1 MRYIYLLFIII
12 IISIASCDANINENN
27 KSDVIVLTVLEKE
40 QYLAKG
46 KEIIVKTGET
56 LTKELKSKISE
67 GGIET
72 AINYCNVAALPLTD
86 SIANLYAVKVRRV
99 SDKIRNPA
107 NAPDSLENS
116 VISDYKISLSKGES
130 LQAKLINENGSIRF
144 MAPIILNDLCLKCHG
159 TPDENISSNDRAIIL
174 MAYPKDQAIGYKVG
188 ELRGIWSVT
197 FSE

>member
-1 MRYIYLLFIII
+1 MVYKSLLFIFI
-12 IISIASCDANINENN
+12 IISIVSCDTNVKDNN
-27 KSDVIVLTVLEKE
+27 KSDIFVLTDLEKE

-56 LTKELKSKISE
+56 LTKELKAKISE

-107 NAPDSLENS
+107 NTPDSLES
-116 VISDYKISLSKGES
+116 LVISDYKTSLSLEEP
-130 LQAKLINENGSIRF
+130 LQAKLVNENGSIRF

-159 TPDENISSNDRAIIL
+159 TPNENISSTDRDFIL
-174 MAYPKDQAIGYKVG
+174 KAYPQDQAIDYKVG